1 MSDADATH
9 ATTTDT
15 HDAHDAHAEGHH
27 TNYFKIYVTLLV
39 LLVISILGPEIGILW
54 VTLVT
59 AFGIAFVKA
68 YLVIQNFM
76 HLRPEKVIVKWML
89 ASSLLLMGIYFFGVA
104 PDVMKHEGRNW
115 INLAAKAVVDRG
127 IPLDG
132 EHAEEDDHGEGG
144 GEAEGAGGEGAAVVA
159 EAPFSVEQAYSTT
172 CALCHG
178 ATGGGD
184 GPGGA
189 ALTPPPANFT
199 SADFW
204 AVTSDERMFEV
215 IKNGGA
221 SQGLSAAMTGWGALY
236 DDDEVRQLVEH
247 VKTFRP

>member
-1 MSDADATH
+1 MSEHTEHPTTATGQ
-9 ATTTDT
+9 
-15 HDAHDAHAEGHH
+15 DAHDGEHH

-115 INLAAKAVVDRG
+115 VNMAAMAVVERG

-132 EHAEEDDHGEGG
+132 EHAEEDEHADDGESPGEG
-144 GEAEGAGGEGAAVVA
+144 EEAAVVA
-159 EAPFSVEQAYSTT
+159 ETPFNAAQAYGTV
-172 CALCHG
+172 CASCHG
-178 ATGGGD
+178 AAGGGD
-184 GPGGA
+184 GPAGA
-189 ALTPPPANFT
+189 STTPPPADFT

-204 AVTSDERMFEV
+204 AATNDERMFQV

-221 SQGLSAAMTGWGALY
+221 SQGLSPMMAGWGVLY
-236 DDDEVRQLVEH
+236 DDDDIRQIIEH
-247 VKTFRP
+247 LKTFRP